1 MPRPWYIA
9 PSIVPLMRCSCPVPL
24 AEKHPQS
31 IMFWPSCL
39 TVGMVFLGSW
49 QHSSSSKHG
58 ELSWSQRPGFW
69 SHLTTTPSPSSPL
82 NHWQTSDGPVHAA
95 DFSPSRRSV
104 LPIVF
109 LVTMVPAVLRFT
121 KVCNLAPDILGQ
133 LFGLGHGGEFR
144 IWLIDCF
151 CGQVVFYTGNK
162 QIRSTPFKRVLLISA
177 LYLYKR
183 HLGVRN
189 LADW

>member
-1 MPRPWYIA
+1 MNFLSRQIIFHVRCRWWWFLRSFRRNKGQIFKAIAQAGHRTLRSDSVLVHTGYIGTGAKLIPGFGTQPYPDPFAMPRPWYIA
-9 PSIVPLMRCSCPVPL
+9 PSIVPLMWCSCPVPL

-39 TVGMVFLGSW
+39 MVGMVFLGSW

-95 DFSPSRRSV
+95 WFQS
-104 LPIVF
+104 
-109 LVTMVPAVLRFT
+109 FT
-121 KVCNLAPDILGQ
+121 A
-133 LFGLGHGGEFR
+133 
-144 IWLIDCF
+144 
-151 CGQVVFYTGNK
+151 
-162 QIRSTPFKRVLLISA
+162 
-177 LYLYKR
+177 
-183 HLGVRN
+183 
-189 LADW
+189 